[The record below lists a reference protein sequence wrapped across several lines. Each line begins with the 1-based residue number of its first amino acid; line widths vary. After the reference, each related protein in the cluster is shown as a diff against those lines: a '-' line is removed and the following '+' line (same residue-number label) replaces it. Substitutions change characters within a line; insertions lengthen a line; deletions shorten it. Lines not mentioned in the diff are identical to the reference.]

1 MLDLN
6 NTNTIDINSFN
17 DILNSDSFKQ
27 QLKHQIKSLIIKDL
41 IYYKKLKIQ
50 KFNDDT
56 SDLFK
61 YIELI
66 YNFKTNKLELAD
78 LWALP
83 SEQSLP
89 VKDRA
94 NCLILP
100 IYARSLRDNLLSKFV
115 FNSKLNNLT
124 GLDQVVAKFLVKI
137 KSKFKTALQKFNLDM
152 INDEQIYLSNSNT
165 AIESIKIP
173 YWSDKPDNQYAFFPT
188 NMFDVET
195 LKSINYIGFITL
207 DESYYEYKQITDYL
221 LSDTTR
227 TLPGISISNTSPNWD
242 ECYRQWNHVV
252 NNHTLA
258 RAFTQKDFREFFQFV
273 RNHYGDNAAET
284 VLSDMYAS
292 DKVGCS
298 DFENVSLTDQAV
310 VTTTKNDFDSTVST
324 LLKHNVKVLLVNT
337 QESQMK
343 LNFDDDGIEIN
354 PSLKSLIANTTFSA
368 FSGKLKQFKNNPNV
382 TILSQNEFKKN
393 YSSLHGFDNVV
404 KYLNKDHWK
413 DYSRH
418 FRSQLCFYVF

>member
-1 MLDLN
+1 MLELN
-6 NTNTIDINSFN
+6 NNTIDINSFN

-41 IYYKKLKIQ
+41 IYYKELKIQ
-50 KFNDDT
+50 KFDDDT

-78 LWALP
+78 LMALP
-83 SEQSLP
+83 SEQSLS

-94 NCLILP
+94 NCLLLP

-124 GLDQVVAKFLVKI
+124 SLDQVVAKFLVKI
-137 KSKFKTALQKFNLDM
+137 KNKFKTALQKFNLDM
-152 INDEQIYLSNSNT
+152 INEKDVGLSNSNT
-165 AIESIKIP
+165 AIENIKIP
-173 YWSDKPDNQYAFFPT
+173 YWSDKPDNQYTFFPT
-188 NMFDVET
+188 NMFDIDT
-195 LKSINYIGFITL
+195 LKSINHIGFLTL
-207 DESYYEYKQITDYL
+207 DESYYDYKKITDTL
-221 LSDTTR
+221 LAGTKVI
-227 TLPGISISNTSPNWD
+227 PGFYIANTNPDWD

-252 NNHTLA
+252 NNYEFA
-258 RAFTQKDFREFFQFV
+258 RAFTQEDFREFFQFV
-273 RNHYGDNAAET
+273 RKHYGDDAAET
-284 VLSDMYAS
+284 VLNDMYAS
-292 DKVGCS
+292 NDFGSS
-298 DFENVSLTDQAV
+298 DFIDTSLTDQAV
-310 VTTTKNDFDSTVST
+310 VTTIKSDFDSTVSA
-324 LLKHNVKVLLVNT
+324 LLKRNVKVLLVNT

-343 LNFDDDGIEIN
+343 LNFDDDGVEIN

-368 FSGKLKQFKNNPNV
+368 FSGKLKPFENNPNV

-404 KYLNKDHWK
+404 KYLGKDHWK